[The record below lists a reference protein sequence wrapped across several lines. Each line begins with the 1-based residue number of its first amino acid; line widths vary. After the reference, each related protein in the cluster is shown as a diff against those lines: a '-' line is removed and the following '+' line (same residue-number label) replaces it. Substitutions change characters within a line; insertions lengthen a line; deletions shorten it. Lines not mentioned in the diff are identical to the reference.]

1 MNPEG
6 LDHEPL
12 FLALAWFNGMTATLM
27 VGRLSRRF
35 VAHRETPP
43 RGAVGVDPGEVSGRS
58 LRLPGRG
65 GPDHRHDPGANNLG
79 QPGPPGH
86 DGDAHSPRSSI
97 SSNSSP
103 SKQKSDRLL
112 FSVKPAGT

>member
-35 VAHRETPP
+35 VAHPDRPP
-43 RGAVGVDPGEVSGRS
+43 RSGRS
-58 LRLPGRG
+58 
-65 GPDHRHDPGANNLG
+65 
-79 QPGPPGH
+79 
-86 DGDAHSPRSSI
+86 RSRRSERTI
-97 SSNSSP
+97 TSP
-103 SKQKSDRLL
+103 SRARR
-112 FSVKPAGT
+112 P

>member
-43 RGAVGVDPGEVSGRS
+43 RSGRS
-58 LRLPGRG
+58 RSR
-65 GPDHRHDPGANNLG
+65 RSERTIT
-79 QPGPPGH
+79 PPSR
-86 DGDAHSPRSSI
+86 ARRP
-97 SSNSSP
+97 
-103 SKQKSDRLL
+103 
-112 FSVKPAGT
+112 

>member
-43 RGAVGVDPGEVSGRS
+43 PERS
-58 LRLPGRG
+58 E
-65 GPDHRHDPGANNLG
+65 
-79 QPGPPGH
+79 
-86 DGDAHSPRSSI
+86 SI
-97 SSNSSP
+97 AE
-103 SKQKSDRLL
+103 K
-112 FSVKPAGT
+112 